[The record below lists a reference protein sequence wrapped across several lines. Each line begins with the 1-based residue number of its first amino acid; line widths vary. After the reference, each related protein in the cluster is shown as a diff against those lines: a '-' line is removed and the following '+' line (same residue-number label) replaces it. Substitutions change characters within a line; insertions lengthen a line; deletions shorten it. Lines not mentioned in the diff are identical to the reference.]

1 MSRPLRILVA
11 SSSPF
16 DWYEDQS
23 CAVHYEHQR
32 YTLGAIMYHLEKAG
46 CSIAWAGRKTTARP
60 LRLKHRI
67 DDFRPDIVYTYGAV
81 TSLNPVLL
89 RSFCRHDK
97 YQVVHGWDD
106 AYGDVWS
113 DSGWLARKVMDIL
126 ERLIVTRSDHVITL
140 SYFLQNR
147 GRKWG
152 VECKYIPNGA
162 DPVDASQATGEI
174 VLDGAL
180 KLVYT
185 GDKAHWKR
193 THEICEAM
201 RHVPK
206 EIKLY
211 LTGQDNPELAQYASD
226 NCIFLGFLP
235 KEEQLNVMRQADV
248 FVCTAN
254 QDCNAKLQEYLRWHK
269 PILGYDDR
277 ANLFFKNGEN
287 ALLTRDY
294 PAAIMTL
301 YHDPELRQRLA
312 DNAARDIPVY
322 SWTEIAEQFLEY
334 FKEIGQE

>member
-1 MSRPLRILVA
+1 
-11 SSSPF
+11 
-16 DWYEDQS
+16 
-23 CAVHYEHQR
+23 
-32 YTLGAIMYHLEKAG
+32 MYHLEKAG